1 MKQQDLTASL
11 LAAFQGGQKK
21 MIIGIAVAILVP
33 VIAIVI
39 VFKYKDIKNL
49 IMDKA
54 ANQKL
59 VDEANTTIKVED
71 ISITQDQFH
80 TYAQKLYKA
89 MKGAGTDEKAIYEV
103 FEAMNSRSDVQQ
115 LIKTFGVKDGENLAE
130 WLYDDLSAGDIEHIN
145 AILATKSINYQF

>member
-11 LAAFQGGQKK
+11 LAAFQGGKKK
-21 MIIGIAVAILVP
+21 MIIGIAVAILVL

>member
-1 MKQQDLTASL
+1 MKKEQFGATI
-11 LAAFQGGQKK
+11 LAAFAGEKK
-21 MIIGIAVAILVP
+21 KLYIGIAVAIVVLV
-33 VIAIVI
+33 IVI
-39 VFKYKDIKNL
+39 VLVVKFKDIKNL
-49 IMDKA
+49 VLDKQ

-59 VDEANTTIKVED
+59 VDEANQTIVVSD

-115 LIKTFGVKDGENLAE
+115 LIKTFGVKDGENLTE
-130 WLYDDLSAGDIEHIN
+130 WLYDDLNAGDIEHIN
-145 AILATKSINYQF
+145 AILATKSINYKF

>member
-1 MKQQDLTASL
+1 MKQDQIGAAI
-11 LAAFQGGQKK
+11 LAAFQGEKKK
-21 MIIGIAVAILVP
+21 MIIGIAIAILIL

-49 IMDKA
+49 ILDKA

-89 MKGAGTDEKAIYEV
+89 MNGAGTDEKAIYEV

>member
-11 LAAFQGGQKK
+11 LAAFQGGKKK
-21 MIIGIAVAILVP
+21 MIIGIAVAILVL

-49 IMDKA
+49 IIDKT

-130 WLYDDLSAGDIEHIN
+130 WLYDDLGAGDIEHIN

>member
-11 LAAFQGGQKK
+11 LAAFQGGKKK
-21 MIIGIAVAILVP
+21 MIIGIAVAILVL

-49 IMDKA
+49 IMDKT

>member
-11 LAAFQGGQKK
+11 LAAFQGGKKK
-21 MIIGIAVAILVP
+21 MIIGIAVAILVI

-39 VFKYKDIKNL
+39 IFKYKNIKNL
-49 IMDKA
+49 ILDKA

-59 VDEANTTIKVED
+59 IDEANTTIKVED

>member
-1 MKQQDLTASL
+1 
-11 LAAFQGGQKK
+11 
-21 MIIGIAVAILVP
+21 
-33 VIAIVI
+33 
-39 VFKYKDIKNL
+39 
-49 IMDKA
+49 MDKA

>member
-1 MKQQDLTASL
+1 MKQQDLTANL
-11 LAAFQGGQKK
+11 LAAFQGEKKK
-21 MIIGIAVAILVP
+21 MIIGIAVAILVL

-49 IMDKA
+49 ILDKA

-59 VDEANTTIKVED
+59 IDEANTTIKVED

>member
-1 MKQQDLTASL
+1 MKQDQFGAAI
-11 LAAFQGGQKK
+11 LAAFQGEKKK
-21 MIIGIAVAILVP
+21 MIIGIAAAILVL

-49 IMDKA
+49 ILDKA

>member
-1 MKQQDLTASL
+1 MKQDQFGTAI
-11 LAAFQGGQKK
+11 LAAFKGEKKK
-21 MIIGIAVAILVP
+21 MIIGIAAAILVL

-39 VFKYKDIKNL
+39 IFKYKDIKNL
-49 IMDKA
+49 ILDKS

-103 FEAMNSRSDVQQ
+103 FKAMNSRSDVQQ